1 MVGRGALRTLGVLL
15 GGLLFVCLEAS
26 SVMAAPSQCSA
37 SISPRTGTAGT
48 VFTFRGSGFTPTE
61 LTLHKNDSEA
71 SVHQLNVNSD
81 PWQVS
86 VRSRPGDEGSWSAE
100 LSSAQCSAAVEFK
113 VTLANTDVLSDAQP
127 DSGSVPLPLGLA
139 VIVLAAGVGGGLV
152 LGRRVNVA
160 ATDNRA
166 L

>member
-1 MVGRGALRTLGVLL
+1 MVSRGALRALGVSLAA
-15 GGLLFVCLEAS
+15 LLFMCLEAS

-37 SISPRTGTAGT
+37 SVSPRSGTAGT
-48 VFTFRGSGFTPTE
+48 VFTFSGSGFKPTE
-61 LTLHKNDSEA
+61 LTLHKNDAEA
-71 SVHQLNVNSD
+71 GVHELSGSSD

-86 VRSRPGDEGSWSAE
+86 VRSRPGDEGAWSAE
-100 LSSAQCSAAVEFK
+100 LSSDQCSAVVEFK